1 MITTSWGYTLL
12 DVDAMPDILS
22 QEEFNSMTAN
32 KYALDSRVS
41 STIKSVTASI
51 RNYCGWHIA
60 TSQSCEL
67 VLNAQDLQ
75 IVRKYSDILIQLPY
89 RFVSTIDK
97 IIVNAK
103 KVEGEWVGD
112 EVEEFSYT
120 YNGHVTAFDT
130 HIDSRK
136 STIVVIA
143 TVGLTDTDALKGL
156 IANKVSHVLNGTGGI
171 NSESAGGV
179 SISYNT
185 SYVNGAKANSFMTDD
200 KELLNAYKVVDLL

>member
-12 DVDAMPDILS
+12 DVDAMPDILT

-32 KYALDSRVS
+32 KYALDSRVP

-75 IVRKYSDILIQLPY
+75 ITRRYSDLLIQLPY
-89 RFVSTIDK
+89 RFVSAIDR
-97 IIVNAK
+97 IIVNAHK
-103 KVEGEWVGD
+103 ENGEWVGD

-120 YNGHVTAFDT
+120 YNGHVTAFDA

-143 TVGLTDTDALKGL
+143 TVGLTDTEALKGL
-156 IANKVSHVLNGTGGI
+156 IVNKVSHVLNGTNGI

>member
-1 MITTSWGYTLL
+1 MIATSWGYTLL
-12 DVDAMPDILS
+12 DVDTMPDILTP
-22 QEEFNSMTAN
+22 EEFNSMTAN
-32 KYALDSRVS
+32 KYALDSRVL

-60 TSQSCEL
+60 TSQKCEL

-75 IVRKYSDILIQLPY
+75 ITRKYSDVLIQLPY
-89 RFVSTIDK
+89 RFVSMISK

-103 KVEGEWVGD
+103 QADGEWVGD

-120 YNGHVTAFDT
+120 YNGRVTAFDT
-130 HIDSRK
+130 HIESRK

-156 IANKVSHVLNGTGGI
+156 IANKASHVLNGTYGVQ
-171 NSESAGGV
+171 SETAGGV
-179 SISYNT
+179 SISYNN
-185 SYVNGAKANSFMTDD
+185 SYVTGAKANSFMTDD
-200 KELLNAYKVVDLL
+200 KELLSSYKIIELL